1 MKYPQAYIFFKDTAV
16 IDPDTIRASIGED
29 VDVHFP
35 DFDDD
40 EIPAV
45 DKRAKVARTVLTHS
59 GIYTRSNSPY
69 VVLNVNEL
77 HALFVVKYSSEIEG
91 IVWMKSAADFVK
103 LRSSLAAYK
112 NFWLFLRGLDLSKRH
127 YSQTRKVLGEDCP
140 EFTRD
145 DALFDSLSGYFHSLD
160 PDTIF
165 KAMSDRLNSMARSGA
180 YKI

>member
-1 MKYPQAYIFFKDTAV
+1 MD
-16 IDPDTIRASIGED
+16 
-29 VDVHFP
+29 
-35 DFDDD
+35 
-40 EIPAV
+40 
-45 DKRAKVARTVLTHS
+45 RTVVQRLRYAS
-59 GIYTRSNSPY
+59 ENVRRGLAPANSFESRFDALSIFLG
-69 VVLNVNEL
+69 VLNVNEL

-127 YSQTRKVLGEDCP
+127 YSKTRKVLGEDCP